1 MKASTGPCRC
11 RFGVVPAV
19 SDICGMAMTTES
31 SSSRCSSFRSVAS
44 SERTK
49 HDASQIQIALI
60 VRQRILIRLALAI
73 CFVQILMR
81 YFGIPLGAINLID
94 KRSLTE
100 RDICTK
106 YILPAVKRAGWDEMA
121 QVREEVYFTKGRIIV
136 RGKLVTRGKAK
147 KADFVLYYKPNIPIA
162 LIEAKDNSHGIG
174 DGMQQALDYAETLN
188 IPFVFSS
195 NGDGFVLHDR
205 TGASSP
211 RESNLGLDAFPSPAD
226 LWARLR
232 AWKGLDGES
241 EEVVLQDYHDD
252 GSGKEP
258 RYYQVNAV
266 NAAIEAIAKGRD
278 RVLLV
283 MATGTGKTYTA
294 FQIIWRL
301 WKAGRKKRILFLADR
316 NVLIDQTMVNDFRPF
331 GAAMA
336 KLSTNAKTIERQDGT
351 SIDLTLALDRKR
363 RIDTAF
369 EIYLG
374 LYQAITGPE
383 ERQKLFREFS
393 PDFFD
398 LIVIDECHRGSAAE
412 DSAWR
417 EILTYFNTATQIGM
431 TATPKET
438 AYASNTDYF
447 GEPVLTYS
455 LRQGISDGF
464 LAPYKVIKVHID
476 RDVEGYR
483 PVLGQLDRD
492 GDEVEDRIYNAKDFD
507 RTIVLD
513 DRTVLTAKK
522 ITEFLKESGDR
533 FQKTIVF
540 CVDEEH
546 AARMRQ
552 ALVNE
557 NADLVAEN
565 QRYVMRIT
573 GSDKAGQDQLGNF
586 IDPESKWPVLVT
598 TSRLLST
605 GVDAQTCRLIVLD
618 RAVGSMTEFK
628 QIVGRGTRVHEDTKK
643 FYFTLIDF
651 RGATSHFA
659 DPDFDGDPVQIYE
672 PGEVDSMAPP
682 DVPEVGFGES
692 GQSDYSP
699 GDDETIVDQPG
710 LPLPP
715 GDPVRKIY
723 VDGVGARI
731 LAERVEYLDENG
743 KLVTESLRDFTKT
756 ALQKRF
762 ASLDDF
768 LKRWKG
774 AERKQAVIEE
784 LEAEGLPLDV
794 VAEELGKDLDPFDL
808 ICHVAFDKK
817 PLTRRERA
825 ENVKKH
831 DVFTKYGPQA
841 RAVLDALLEKY
852 RDEGVL
858 NFDDANVLRITPF
871 TAMGSVLQL
880 VKAFGGKEGFEKAV
894 HALQDALYQDAV

>member
-1 MKASTGPCRC
+1 M
-11 RFGVVPAV
+11 
-19 SDICGMAMTTES
+19 
-31 SSSRCSSFRSVAS
+31 
-44 SERTK
+44 
-49 HDASQIQIALI
+49 
-60 VRQRILIRLALAI
+60 
-73 CFVQILMR
+73 
-81 YFGIPLGAINLID
+81 D
-94 KRSLTE
+94 KKVLSE

-106 YILPAVKRAGWDEMA
+106 FITPAIKRAGWDEMT
-121 QVREEVYFTKGRIIV
+121 QIREEVSFTKGRIMV
-136 RGKLVTRGKAK
+136 RGKLVSRGKAK
-147 KADFVLYYKPNIPIA
+147 RADYVLYFKPNIPLA
-162 LIEAKDNSHGIG
+162 LVEAKDNTHSVG
-174 DGMQQALDYAETLN
+174 DGMQQGLEYAATLD

-205 TGASSP
+205 TGPSALK
-211 RESNLGLDAFPSPAD
+211 EVNLGLDGFPSPAD
-226 LWARLR
+226 LWARFR
-232 AWKGLDGES
+232 AWKGLTPEA
-241 EEVVLQDYHDD
+241 EQIVLQDYFDD
-252 GSGKEP
+252 GSGKAP
-258 RYYQVNAV
+258 RYYQVKAV
-266 NAAIEAIAKGRD
+266 NAAIEAIAKGQN

-301 WKAGRKKRILFLADR
+301 WKAGSKKRILFLADR

-336 KLSTNAKTIERQDGT
+336 KLSTNAKTIERVDGT
-351 SIDLTLALDRKR
+351 LVDLTTALDKKR

-369 EIYLG
+369 EVYLG

-393 PDFFD
+393 PGFFD
-398 LIVIDECHRGSAAE
+398 LIVIDECHRGSAAA

-417 EILTYFNTATQIGM
+417 EILTHFSGATQIGL

-438 AYASNTDYF
+438 EYVSNMDYF
-447 GEPVLTYS
+447 GKPVFTYS
-455 LRQGISDGF
+455 LKQGISDGF

-483 PVLGQLDRD
+483 PEKGQLDRD
-492 GDEVEDRIYNAKDFD
+492 GDEVEDRIYNTTDFD
-507 RTIVLD
+507 KTLVLD
-513 DRTVLTAKK
+513 DRTKLTAKK

-533 FQKTIVF
+533 FQKTIIF

-552 ALVNE
+552 ALTNE

-565 QRYVMRIT
+565 HRYVMRIT
-573 GSDKAGQDQLGNF
+573 GSDKEGQDQLGNF

-618 RAVGSMTEFK
+618 RSVGSMTEFK

-651 RGATSHFA
+651 RGATGHFA

-672 PGEVDSMAPP
+672 PGPGDTMIPPEVD
-682 DVPEVGFGES
+682 
-692 GQSDYSP
+692 QSP
-699 GDDETIVDQPG
+699 GMQDKGRPYEYEGDETIVDGQPPDITIQTG
-710 LPLPP
+710 
-715 GDPVRKIY
+715 GQRQRKIY

-731 LAERVEYLDENG
+731 IAERIEYLDADG

-756 ALQKRF
+756 ALKKHF
-762 ASLDDF
+762 TSLDDF
-768 LKRWKG
+768 LKRWKS
-774 AERKQAVIEE
+774 AERKQAISEE

-794 VAEELGKDLDPFDL
+794 VAEELGKNLDPFDL
-808 ICHVAFDKK
+808 ICHIAFDKK

-825 ENVKKH
+825 ENVEKR

-841 RAVLDALLEKY
+841 HAVLDALLSKY

-858 NFDDANVLRITPF
+858 NLDDANVLKIAPF
-871 TAMGSVLQL
+871 SAIGSVVQL
-880 VKAFGGKEGFEKAV
+880 INAFGGKDGFDKAV
-894 HALQDALYQDAV
+894 HELQDAIYQETA